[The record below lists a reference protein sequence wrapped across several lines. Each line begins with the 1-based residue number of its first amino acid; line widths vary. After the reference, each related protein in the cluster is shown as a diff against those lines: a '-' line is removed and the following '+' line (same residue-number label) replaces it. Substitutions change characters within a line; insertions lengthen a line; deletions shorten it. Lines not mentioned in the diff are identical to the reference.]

1 MSKNIIV
8 DLVSDLNLLIS
19 GLEGFYE
26 LIPQDENFNCAV
38 GIFIEKVRL
47 DLEKCRQSLFDL
59 YGCDH
64 FCGTGARDET
74 TDRENESNQI
84 TVPRSPASDEDGAN
98 NNLVAD

>member
-19 GLEGFYE
+19 GLEGFSE
-26 LIPQDENFNCAV
+26 LIPQDENFNCSV
-38 GIFIEKVRL
+38 SIFMDKVRL
-47 DLEKCRQSLFDL
+47 DLENCRQRLFDL

-64 FCGTGARDET
+64 LRGTGARDET

-84 TVPRSPASDEDGAN
+84 TVPRSTASDEDGAN
-98 NNLVAD
+98 V